1 MSQINVSRRHSQNI
15 NTDRVEYHLI
25 DTPTST
31 EISKAWTSYTFI
43 PAPEAI
49 TLIAEQPKI
58 IKISGYHYRLLGT
71 VDPGGQYWDSNTNLF
86 TAIYNNGSYITPYI
100 SASAST
106 PAYLKIGTEAKGYKY
121 YQKVNEESYYELI
134 GKMPNELEYGELGI
148 GRSANNEVM
157 YIKNS
162 DGQMVEFRSYKA
174 NVDYV
179 NNKITD
185 ETRYFA
191 KSSSGPSVT
200 AMTATLVDSRNFAVD
215 DKNSNKPINGT
226 KIDVYFSTAHTTE
239 TATLNINNTGAFALI
254 YNDSVFD
261 TTLIE
266 TGTTLALVFDK
277 EYDSNTGCYRVV
289 GGVGIGA
296 EPVTTQLITV
306 NNPIGSY
313 VVGDEIEIGTLLETI
328 IRNML
333 MVVIDVIKTLP
344 TLAWSWTPE
353 IVEVGATMTPSSTGY
368 TKTDGNYKSADTA
381 KYTIAEFDTNNGT
394 TGGVL
399 SAGCTLGSV
408 TTPSAV
414 TKTSETSSTF
424 TASYTYSDA
433 TNVPKMSNGANSSN
447 LITSGSASASKTGYW
462 SYKYYYGYTTYIP
475 GASETK
481 YNNVITTQ
489 ANIQGL
495 QHNGFCS
502 HGTATTTIGSMNS
515 SEVIGKTALVLVLPS
530 THANITNT
538 TFLSQNVKD
547 NWKLQ
552 NNVTYTVG
560 SVETIYSVYV
570 IDNSATGL
578 QYTSIQFKN

>member
-1 MSQINVSRRHSQNI
+1 MSQTNTSRRHSQNV

-31 EISKAWTSYTFI
+31 EIAEAYTSYTFI

-71 VDPGGQYWDSNTNLF
+71 VDPGGQTWDSSNTFPALYSNGEYIIEYR
-86 TAIYNNGSYITPYI
+86 TASD
-100 SASAST
+100 ST
-106 PAYLKIGTEAKGYKY
+106 PNYLKIGTDTKGYKY
-121 YQKVNEESYYELI
+121 YEKVNEESYYELI

-148 GRSANNEVM
+148 GRSAKNEVM

-174 NVDYV
+174 NANYV

-191 KSSSGPSVT
+191 KSSSGAAVT
-200 AMTATLVDSRNFAVD
+200 TMTASLVDSRNFTIE
-215 DKNSNKPINGT
+215 NNKPINGT
-226 KIDVYFSTAHTTE
+226 KVDVYFSTAHTTE

-254 YNDSVFD
+254 YNDSAFD

-266 TGTTLALVFDK
+266 AGTTLALVFDE
-277 EYDSNTGCYRVV
+277 EYNSNTGCYRVV
-289 GGVGIGA
+289 GGVGSGA
-296 EPVTTQLITV
+296 DPVTTQLITV

-313 VVGDEIEIGTLLETI
+313 AVGDEIEIGTLLETI

-344 TLAWSWTPE
+344 TLTWSWTPGT
-353 IVEVGATMTPSSTGY
+353 VEVGATMTPSSTGY
-368 TKTDGNYKSADTA
+368 TQTDGNYKSADPT
-381 KYTIAEFDTNNGT
+381 KYTNAEFDAKNGT

-399 SAGCTLGSV
+399 TAGCTLGSV

-414 TKTSETSSTF
+414 TKTSETSNTF
-424 TASYTYSDA
+424 TASYIYSNA

-462 SYKYYYGYTTYIP
+462 RYKYFIG
-475 GASETK
+475 
-481 YNNVITTQ
+481 
-489 ANIQGL
+489 
-495 QHNGFCS
+495 
-502 HGTATTTIGSMNS
+502 GTAYISNGNYSSVFTSKSSLDNIVQLEGQTSKWGWCSTGTTNAGRL
-515 SEVIGKTALVLVLPS
+515 KTVSGATSLVLVLPYNVGNH
-530 THANITNT
+530 TATITNT

-547 NWKLQ
+547 NWIYQ
-552 NNVTYTVG
+552 NDITYALDNGTNVTYK
-560 SVETIYSVYV
+560 VYV
-570 IDNSATGL
+570 IHNAATGL
-578 QYTSIQFKN
+578 EYTDIQFI